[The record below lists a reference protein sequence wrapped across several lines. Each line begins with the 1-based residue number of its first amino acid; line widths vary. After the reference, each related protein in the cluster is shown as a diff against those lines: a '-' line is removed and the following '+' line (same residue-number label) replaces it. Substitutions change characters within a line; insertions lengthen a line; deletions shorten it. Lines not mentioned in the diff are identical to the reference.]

1 MAKKTRRVRR
11 KGTQAQLSEAQLVQ
25 PGQATREAPQKAE
38 VEAEGLSQQAGDL
51 DLQEEYGYVVTDLKR
66 LGILAAAILGVML
79 VLFFVVAL

>member
-25 PGQATREAPQKAE
+25 PGQTTREAPQNAEVKAE
-38 VEAEGLSQQAGDL
+38 DLPQQTGDS
-51 DLQEEYGYVVTDLKR
+51 DLQEEYGYVVGDLKR
-66 LGILAAAILGVML
+66 LGILAAVILGAML